1 MVTGIQLARTYWVYD
16 TRQGVLLDA
25 TTWVV
30 TLLLRTN
37 LSSSRFTI
45 KSHGNLKNRETQM

>member
-30 TLLLRTN
+30 TLLSRTN

-45 KSHGNLKNRETQM
+45 KSHGNLKNSETQM